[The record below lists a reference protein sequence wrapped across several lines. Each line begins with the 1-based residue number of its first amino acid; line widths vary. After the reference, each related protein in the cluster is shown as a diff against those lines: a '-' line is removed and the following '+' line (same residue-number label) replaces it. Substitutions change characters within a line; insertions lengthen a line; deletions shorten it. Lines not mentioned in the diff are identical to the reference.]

1 MIDDWKDKAAVVK
14 KSLRLHLYEAL
25 SVLPLD
31 VRDTFMSHCILSGSS
46 ISSVYHGESV
56 NDFDLYARDL
66 KDINIIRTLI
76 ESSFYDWIEEYD
88 SKYPGAKGAGD
99 PTGKI
104 ITGNAITLKGKT
116 QFITISDY
124 QTMRKSFDLKHCLP
138 YYDLKEDKLYIS
150 ESQMLIIDKKILVL
164 NQENGVVAPYR
175 LDKFKNRGW
184 KML

>member
-56 NDFDLYARDL
+56 NDFDL
-66 KDINIIRTLI
+66 
-76 ESSFYDWIEEYD
+76 
-88 SKYPGAKGAGD
+88 
-99 PTGKI
+99 
-104 ITGNAITLKGKT
+104 
-116 QFITISDY
+116 
-124 QTMRKSFDLKHCLP
+124 
-138 YYDLKEDKLYIS
+138 KEDKLYIS
-150 ESQMLIIDKKILVL
+150 ESQMLIIDRKILVL